1 MAVVTIEMANS
12 THERTL
18 IDFLAVLREK
28 SSVFCYK
35 DNLQAPEFVTRITQ
49 EIEKEDRIPVIKIC
63 WNENELDNEGFAGN
77 TTSFYIFRNFT
88 TTLIKIERMLSKKK
102 HLIIVSDIS
111 NLEIEQNSRPYIRF
125 LSILLRK
132 SEEYEST
139 MIALV
144 GEKCSNP
151 LVKAELIPHFNNSFL
166 LTEGKVIKNREG
178 FSDVKYSIKGD
189 TVYLEPFMQDD
200 MNKIKEIFSLTPEEK
215 KELDRIVGESLE
227 EYRTSL

>member
-1 MAVVTIEMANS
+1 MAVVAIEMGIS

-18 IDFLAVLREK
+18 VDFLAVLRGK

-35 DNLQAPEFVTRITQ
+35 DNLQAPELVTIITQ
-49 EIEKEDRIPVIKIC
+49 EIENEEKIPVIRIC
-63 WNENELDNEGFAGN
+63 WNENELDNKDFSDNA
-77 TTSFYIFRNFT
+77 TSFYIFKNFT
-88 TTLIKIERMLSKKK
+88 TALIKIEKMLTQGK
-102 HLIIVSDIS
+102 HLILVSDIS
-111 NLEIEQNSRPYIRF
+111 NLEKEQNSRPYIRF

-132 SEEYEST
+132 SEEYDST
-139 MIALV
+139 MIAMV

-151 LVKAELIPHFNNSFL
+151 LVKAELIPHFKKVFL
-166 LTEGKVIKNREG
+166 LTESKTIKSIDGSPEMR
-178 FSDVKYSIKGD
+178 YSIENGKL
-189 TVYLEPFMQDD
+189 YLETQLQDD